1 MDLQRGRPRCHAS
14 REGRL
19 RPGRNPQPGQD
30 LSRPFAQGRPPCRA
44 NRAGHRGQMV
54 VSTVAI
60 EKPSTADELARQ
72 LHDAASHKLAVV
84 PVGGGRARGMGGI
97 PERVDVELHTTR
109 LDRLIEHSQADMV
122 VSVEAGITL
131 EALQHELAKS
141 AQFLPVD
148 PFSSPGHTIGGL
160 LATGWTGPLRLRF
173 GSPRDFLI
181 GIRVALPDGRLASGG
196 GRVVKNV
203 SGYDMMKLHYGA
215 LGSLGVI
222 VAASFK
228 VFPRPLRDVTV
239 SSQGGWADVER
250 ALSTPIAPSALEL
263 FSGGRVLARY
273 TGSPDAVNRVVS
285 ELGWRPEDDTV
296 WTEHGGRAPDRWAR
310 VAVPRSELRRVL
322 GTFPSGAEWWASP
335 GIGIAHWSV
344 ATDASSVREI
354 RSTVEAAGG
363 TLTLLAAPDDF
374 TREVGAWGAVPST
387 LDVQRRL
394 KQAFDLGGVL
404 NPGRFVV

>member
-1 MDLQRGRPRCHAS
+1 
-14 REGRL
+14 
-19 RPGRNPQPGQD
+19 
-30 LSRPFAQGRPPCRA
+30 
-44 NRAGHRGQMV
+44 MV
-54 VSTVAI
+54 TAPSV
-60 EKPSTADELARQ
+60 EKPASAEELARV
-72 LHDAASHKLAVV
+72 LHEAASSKLAVV
-84 PVGGGRARGMGGI
+84 PVGGRRASKMGD
-97 PERVDVELHTTR
+97 PVERCDVLLHTTR
-109 LDRLIEHSQADMV
+109 LDRVIEHSQADMV
-122 VSVEAGITL
+122 VSVEAGIKL
-131 EALQHELAKS
+131 ESLQSELAK
-141 AQFLPVD
+141 AGQFLPLD
-148 PFSSPGHTIGGL
+148 PFNSPGHTIGGL

-173 GSPRDFLI
+173 GSPRDYLI

-363 TLTLLAAPDDF
+363 TLALLAAPDDF

-394 KQAFDLGGVL
+394 KQAFDPGGVL